1 MRHISFINHGG
12 RESQISGEVSFA
24 FAFGAESDGESAD
37 EREEVLLFESDSEDD
52 SDSERKLEPKE
63 PRELREVPDIDP
75 RIDQSLSEI
84 VVGIISQS
92 HVLQFL
98 LVEFPPTV
106 IRAICKMQ
114 CNASAS
120 AGQSR
125 NFWKGVDLYHVP

>member
-1 MRHISFINHGG
+1 MADENPKSP
-12 RESQISGEVSFA
+12 EKSASPSPSV
-24 FAFGAESDGESAD
+24 AESDGESAD

-63 PRELREVPDIDP
+63 PRELQEVPDIDP

-106 IRAICKMQ
+106 I
-114 CNASAS
+114 SAM
-120 AGQSR
+120 
-125 NFWKGVDLYHVP
+125 